1 MSHVL
6 PLPHRSSLA
15 VPLAALAIGAA
26 SGLAAGVIV
35 ADDGVSVPSPS
46 PAVQVSDVPLSA
58 PPVPERVTA
67 VSAKSAAP
75 VATSA
80 PVPERATSSLAGTT
94 SSNSTPV
101 VPQRVSGAR
110 GRELSRAE
118 S

>member
-35 ADDGVSVPSPS
+35 ADDGVSVPG
-46 PAVQVSDVPLSA
+46 PAPAAKVSEVPLST
-58 PPVPERVTA
+58 PPVPERVTGVA
-67 VSAKSAAP
+67 AKSAAP

-80 PVPERATSSLAGTT
+80 PVPERTTSSLAGTT
-94 SSNSTPV
+94 SSSSTPV
-101 VPQRVSGAR
+101 VPERISGAR
-110 GRELSRAE
+110 SR
-118 S
+118 